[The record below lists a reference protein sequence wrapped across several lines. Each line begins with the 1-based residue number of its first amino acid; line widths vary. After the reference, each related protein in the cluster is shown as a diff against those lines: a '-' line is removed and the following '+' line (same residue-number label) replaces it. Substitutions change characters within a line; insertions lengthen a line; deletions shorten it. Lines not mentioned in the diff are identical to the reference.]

1 MIRVMLVDDQAMIRS
16 GLQMI
21 LEAESDLQVI
31 AEADSG
37 QEAIRIAGRDKPDVI
52 LMDIRMPGMDGLTA
66 TKEILAANPSARVII
81 LTTFDVDDYVY
92 RALRVGASG
101 FLLKNAPA
109 DDLIHAVRV
118 VAAGEAMLAPAV
130 TKRVIEEFGR
140 QPEPSPAVTSMANL
154 TDREMEVLRL
164 VAAGL
169 SNAEIG
175 EALFVS
181 ETTVKTHVSRML
193 TKLGLRDRVQA
204 VVAAYDAGLVRPNS

>member
-16 GLQMI
+16 GLRMI
-21 LEAESDLQVI
+21 LEAEADLQVV
-31 AEADSG
+31 AEAEDG
-37 QEAIRIAGRDKPDVI
+37 PEAIKMVRLEKPDII

-66 TKEILAANPSARVII
+66 TAEILKADADARVIM

-92 RALRVGASG
+92 RALRTGASG

-118 VAAGEAMLAPAV
+118 VHAGDAMLAPAI

-140 QPEPSPAVTSMANL
+140 RPEPSPAATNIKDL
-154 TDREMEVLRL
+154 TNREVEVLQL
-164 VAAGL
+164 VAAGM
-169 SNAEIG
+169 SNAEVS

-181 ETTVKTHVSRML
+181 ETTVKTHVSRIL